1 MSRFNFN
8 EYDPGLGTKYVYHNR
23 VSGYKRQRSL
33 TDYPIKKRRVYDR
46 TFTRNAYERVN
57 NNVASFSHGKGYG
70 GSASRSIATM
80 HEG

>member
-1 MSRFNFN
+1 MCN
-8 EYDPGLGTKYVYHNR
+8 LTIII
-23 VSGYKRQRSL
+23 YKSKLHYSYSHFDRSL